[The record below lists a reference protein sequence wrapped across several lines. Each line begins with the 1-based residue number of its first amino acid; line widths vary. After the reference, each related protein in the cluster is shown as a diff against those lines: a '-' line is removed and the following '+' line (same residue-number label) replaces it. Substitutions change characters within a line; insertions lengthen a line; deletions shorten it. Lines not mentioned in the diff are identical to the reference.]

1 MGGNACESA
10 ARLWWVGGVLGQEAV
25 VKQSGVPP
33 WWSMVVSAWG
43 MAAATFSGPLH
54 LSSGLYPIIGVA
66 IMAAPAAS
74 AERFM
79 RRRQNGDE

>member
-1 MGGNACESA
+1 VE
-10 ARLWWVGGVLGQEAV
+10 GQEAV
-25 VKQSGVPP
+25 TLKQSGVPP

-74 AERFM
+74 ADRLL
-79 RRRQNGDE
+79 RRRQNGDGDQ